1 MKNAEFSKDL
11 YLSKSRY
18 CSGIQ
23 CPKMLWMKKYRKDEF
38 DDSVLNTSILE
49 AGSQI
54 GDLAMGYFGDFTEIP
69 FSNNLKDMMRD
80 TETEIAKGTKVICEA
95 SFEYNSL
102 FCSVDILINHGN
114 NEIDF
119 YEVKSSK
126 EHDDIKEVYYNDIA
140 YQYYVLTHL
149 GFKIRTANL
158 MRISSTYVRHGDI
171 DIKELFVCDDVTDA
185 VVEMQDTIHE
195 NIVFLSDY
203 LGKHGKDNEPDT
215 PLSMGCFKPY
225 PCGFFKYCSRNLP
238 IPNVFNVG
246 GVFGKGFN
254 KTQQIESYSHGQV
267 SFDDIK
273 DSCQL
278 TAKQRMQVMYE
289 LNSDEKPF
297 IDEKNIKKFLDTLS
311 YPLYFLDFETVM
323 DGVPRFDNSSPYSQI
338 PFQYS
343 LHYINEPGG
352 TIYHRQYLAWP
363 GYDPRRELAEQLC
376 KDIPLDV
383 CTTAYHMQ
391 FEKSRIK
398 EMAELF
404 PDLHDHLMNIHDHIK
419 DLEDPFRH
427 GDYYKREF
435 KGRSS
440 IKVVLPGLFPDD
452 PEMDYKNLEGVHN
465 GGDAIAAYRA
475 MSVMIDQKEIEKKRE
490 QLLKYCYKDTYA
502 MVGLLYK
509 LYEAVGITDY
519 LDMEPEHIIEE
530 VV

>member
-1 MKNAEFSKDL
+1 MKEAGFSKDL

-18 CSGIQ
+18 CSGVQ
-23 CPKMLWMKKYRKDEF
+23 CPKMLWMKKYREDDF
-38 DDSVLNTSILE
+38 DKSVVNTAIVE

-54 GDLAMGYFGDFTEIP
+54 GDLAMGYFGPFTEIP
-69 FSNNLKDMMRD
+69 FGKLSEMMKA
-80 TETEIAKGTKVICEA
+80 TYAEIKKGTHVICEA
-95 SFEYNSL
+95 SFEYNGL

-140 YQYYVLTHL
+140 YQYNILKHL

-171 DIKELFVCDDVTDA
+171 DIRQLFVCDDVTET
-185 VVEMQDTIHE
+185 VVEMQDVIQD
-195 NIVFLSDY
+195 NIVFLGDY
-203 LGKHGKDNEPDT
+203 LHEHGGDNEPDT
-215 PLSMGCFKPY
+215 PLSNGCFKPY

-238 IPNVFNVG
+238 QPNVFNLA

-254 KTQQIESYSHGQV
+254 KTQQVEAYTHGLV
-267 SFDDIK
+267 SFEDIK
-273 DSCQL
+273 DNRQL
-278 TAKQRMQVMYE
+278 TAKQRLQVQHE
-289 LNSDEKPF
+289 LNKDDRPY
-297 IDEKNIKKFLDTLS
+297 INEKNIRKFLDTLT

-323 DGVPRFDNSSPYSQI
+323 DGVPRFDNSAPYSQI

-343 LHYINEPGG
+343 LHYINKPGG
-352 TIYHRQYLAWP
+352 TIYHKQYLAWP

-376 KDIPLDV
+376 NDIPLNV

-391 FEKSRIK
+391 FEKGRIS
-398 EMAELF
+398 ELAELF
-404 PDLHDHLMNIHDHIK
+404 PDLRDHLMNIHKNIK
-419 DLEDPFRH
+419 DLEDPFRK

-435 KGRSS
+435 VGRSS

-475 MSVMIDQKEIEKKRE
+475 MSEMTDKNEIIKTRN

-509 LYEAVGITDY
+509 LYEAVGINDY
-519 LDMEPEHIIEE
+519 LNLDPNQIIEE
-530 VV
+530 GV

>member
-1 MKNAEFSKDL
+1 MSNSNSFSKDL

-23 CPKMLWMKKYRKDEF
+23 CPKMLWMKKYKKEEF
-38 DDSVLNTSILE
+38 DESTLNQTILD

-54 GDLAMGYFGDFTEIP
+54 GDLAMGYFGSFKEVP
-69 FSNNLKDMMRD
+69 FGSLPDMIKA
-80 TETEIAKGTKVICEA
+80 TKEELEKGTGVICEA
-95 SFEYNSL
+95 SFEYQGL

-114 NEIDF
+114 NTVEF

-126 EHDDIKEVYYNDIA
+126 EDDDIKEVYYNDIA

-149 GFKIRTANL
+149 GFTVKTANL
-158 MRISSTYVRHGDI
+158 MRISKTYIRHGDI
-171 DIKELFVCDDVTDA
+171 DLKQLFAVDDVTDT
-185 VVEMQDTIHE
+185 VLEMQSDLHD

-203 LGKHGKDNEPDT
+203 MATHDKDHEPDT
-215 PLSMGCFKPY
+215 PLSIGCFRPY

-238 IPNVFNVG
+238 CPNVFNVA

-254 KTQQIESYSHGQV
+254 KKQQAEAYNKGIVTFEDV
-267 SFDDIK
+267 K
-273 DSCQL
+273 DNCRL
-278 TAKQRMQVMYE
+278 TAKQMLQITYE
-289 LNSDEKPF
+289 LDKDLAPYINEK
-297 IDEKNIKKFLDTLS
+297 KIKQFLDTLS
-311 YPLYFLDFETVM
+311 YPLFFLDFETVM
-323 DGVPRFDNSSPYSQI
+323 EGVPRFDNSAPYSQI

-352 TIYHRQYLAWP
+352 TIYHKQYLAWP

-376 KDIPLDV
+376 KDIPLNV

-391 FEKSRIK
+391 FEKGRIK

-404 PDLHDHLMNIHDHIK
+404 PDLYDHLMNIHDHIK
-419 DLEDPFRH
+419 DLEDPFRQGH
-427 GDYYKREF
+427 YYKREF

-440 IKVVLPGLFPDD
+440 IKVVLPGLFPED
-452 PEMDYKNLEGVHN
+452 PEMDYRNLEGVHN

-475 MSVMIDQKEIEKKRE
+475 MSEMTDQKEIERKRD

-519 LDMEPEHIIEE
+519 LDMNPERIIEE
-530 VV
+530 P

>member
-1 MKNAEFSKDL
+1 MTESVFSKDL

-18 CSGIQ
+18 CSGVQ

-38 DDSVLNTSILE
+38 DDSVLNKSILE

-54 GDLAMGYFGDFTEIP
+54 GDLAMGYLGGYTEIP
-69 FSNNLKDMMRD
+69 FSSNLKDMMRD
-80 TETEIAKGTKVICEA
+80 TEAEIKKGTKVICEA

-114 NEIDF
+114 NEIEF

-126 EHDDIKEVYYNDIA
+126 EHSDIKEVYYNDIA

-158 MRISSTYVRHGDI
+158 MRISSSYVRHGDI
-171 DIKELFVCDDVTDA
+171 DIKQLFKNDDVTRI
-185 VVEMQDTIHE
+185 VVGMQDVIHE
-195 NIVFLSDY
+195 NIVFMSDY
-203 LGKHGKDNEPDT
+203 LQKHGKNNEPDT
-215 PLSMGCFKPY
+215 PLSCGCFKPY

-238 IPNVFNVG
+238 KPNVFNVG

-254 KTQQIESYSHGQV
+254 KTQQVEAYSKGQV
-267 SFDDIK
+267 SFEDIK
-273 DSCQL
+273 NNKQL
-278 TAKQRMQVMYE
+278 TAKQRLQVQHE
-289 LNSDEKPF
+289 LNKDEKPY
-297 IDEKNIKKFLDTLS
+297 INEKNIRKFLNTLT

-343 LHYINEPGG
+343 LHFVNEPGV
-352 TIYHRQYLAWP
+352 TIYHKQYLAWP

-376 KDIPLDV
+376 KDIPLNV

-391 FEKSRIK
+391 FEKSRIS
-398 EMAELF
+398 ELADLF
-404 PDLHDHLMNIHDHIK
+404 PDLHDHLMNIHAHIK
-419 DLEDPFRH
+419 DLEDPFRK

-435 KGRSS
+435 VGRSS

-452 PEMDYKNLEGVHN
+452 PEMDYRNLEGVHN
-465 GGDAIAAYRA
+465 GSDAINAYRA
-475 MSVMIDQKEIEKKRE
+475 MSEMSDKNEIIRTRD

-509 LYEAVGITDY
+509 LYEAVGLKNY
-519 LDMEPEHIIEE
+519 LNMDTSQIIEVE
-530 VV
+530 S